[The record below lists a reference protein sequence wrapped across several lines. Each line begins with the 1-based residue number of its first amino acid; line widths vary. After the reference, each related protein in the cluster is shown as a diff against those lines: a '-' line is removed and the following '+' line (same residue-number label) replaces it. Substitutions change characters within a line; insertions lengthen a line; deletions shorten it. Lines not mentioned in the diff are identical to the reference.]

1 MTASAASGD
10 EFDRKLHRGAVLRLT
25 LDSSVLD
32 DPDIDS
38 RSKFVVVV
46 SALLPDEQVW
56 FVMCTSK
63 TAHFDANPRFASDV
77 LRWAPGEYPWC
88 RTPVT
93 LVDCTQAYHV
103 PWEKLRELFDTGRLA
118 FVGDTRPDHLSQI
131 DQITRA
137 SRFLSPEEKRWIV
150 PW

>member
-10 EFDRKLHRGAVLRLT
+10 EFDRHLHRGAVLRLT

-38 RSKFVVVV
+38 RSKFVIVL
-46 SALLPDEQVW
+46 SALLPDDHVW

-63 TAHFDANPRFASDV
+63 SGHFDRNPRFANDI
-77 LRWAPGEYPWC
+77 LCWPAGEYPWC
-88 RTPVT
+88 RTVT
-93 LVDCTQAYHV
+93 IVDCTRAYRLSL
-103 PWEKLRELFDTGRLA
+103 EKLRNLFETGRLA
-118 FVGDTRPDHLSQI
+118 FVGDVSPDHLSAI
-131 DQITRA
+131 DAITRA